1 MRRTRVPFFVHVREP
16 EYSGAAV
23 LAKYLNRA
31 RVTPVDLG
39 LRGFQSYRVDAF
51 EPHGPIPVQPLE
63 AAAATRISQQSDR
76 TVDGFC
82 LTTWRQDEGAY
93 SPLRHWEAPLPR
105 YLDRILAEAATARGS
120 RRYIDVT
127 RRNVG
132 IVHEAFTQAAAAHF
146 LGYFNNRSGGPL
158 PVSLAVVAD
167 DEVALVLNG
176 QVIEESLGEKSSR
189 PYTDAVVLPPGLNEL
204 RIAYHKFWNAG
215 GVSFASTDAAGHPL
229 GWRCT
234 ADFH

>member
-1 MRRTRVPFFVHVREP
+1 MKGRIWVESTPGEGSTFHFSVPF
-16 EYSGAAV
+16 
-23 LAKYLNRA
+23 
-31 RVTPVDLG
+31 PV
-39 LRGFQSYRVDAF
+39 
-51 EPHGPIPVQPLE
+51 
-63 AAAATRISQQSDR
+63 
-76 TVDGFC
+76 
-82 LTTWRQDEGAY
+82 
-93 SPLRHWEAPLPR
+93 RHWEAPLPR

-176 QVIEESLGEKSSR
+176 QVIEESLRWQPSR
-189 PYTDAVVLPPGLNEL
+189 T
-204 RIAYHKFWNAG
+204 
-215 GVSFASTDAAGHPL
+215 FASTWLTWRDRVGLFASPTNRLRNTPSMPYCRIHLWCSSTGPL
-229 GWRCT
+229 RK
-234 ADFH
+234 AL